1 MDSSDNLPPNSP
13 LSKTVA
19 KPKFS
24 NSIDIKILT
33 PSFLAKLAT
42 IFIAMPLILSP
53 SSVVKAQTTTNQTS
67 NGSLKSF
74 SINAQSSYAVNTNAT
89 ATPGVTALAEG
100 NLVLSNNSSL
110 STGVSC
116 GSSSCNGTYNRSGL
130 DSIGNGSSDLLVKG
144 ANSAQNLYIDPSSV
158 FKTSV
163 DTSTATQ
170 TSIQNSGTASSGISA
185 NTTLTV
191 TEQTS
196 TFVNTYINTIQ

>member
-1 MDSSDNLPPNSP
+1 MSNPNKFRPRPPSSEAKATQLVVDIINLKDLVS
-13 LSKTVA
+13 
-19 KPKFS
+19 
-24 NSIDIKILT
+24 
-33 PSFLAKLAT
+33 SFLAKIAT
-42 IFIAMPLILSP
+42 IGFAMPLILNP
-53 SSVVKAQTTTNQTS
+53 SSIVKAQITTNQSSSGT
-67 NGSLKSF
+67 LKSF

-89 ATPGVTALAEG
+89 ASPGVKALAEG

-116 GSSSCNGTYNRSGL
+116 GSSSCSGTYNRSGL
-130 DSIGNGSSDLLVKG
+130 DNIGNGSSDLLVKG
-144 ANSAQNLYIDPSSV
+144 ASSAQNLYIDPSSV

-170 TSIQNSGTASSGISA
+170 TAVQNSGSASSGISA

-196 TFVNTYINTIQ
+196 NFVNTYTNTIQ